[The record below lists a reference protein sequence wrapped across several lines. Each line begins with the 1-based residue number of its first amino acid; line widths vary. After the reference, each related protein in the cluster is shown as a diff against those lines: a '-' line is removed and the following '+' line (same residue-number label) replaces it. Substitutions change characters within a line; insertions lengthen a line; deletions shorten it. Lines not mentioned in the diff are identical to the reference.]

1 MISAIK
7 RLPELPTNVKTMPT
21 RIKPT
26 RPRYLEILETAERE
40 RYDSMTPARRREITA
55 PRDSGVMD
63 AIGFAL
69 VFALVLPWVF

>member
-7 RLPELPTNVKTMPT
+7 RLPELPMNVK
-21 RIKPT
+21 
-26 RPRYLEILETAERE
+26 EIIEAAERE
-40 RYDSMTPARRREITA
+40 RHDSMTPARRREITA